1 MNALETLT
9 ANDAIAR
16 LVDRDPTL
24 FSSDV
29 DMRQPIM
36 QRLGWTDLAEKA
48 EARLPQVQN
57 LATAMHAEGVRDVV
71 LLGMGGSSLAALVM
85 AEVLGPVPGAPTL
98 HVLDT
103 TSPLTVSTLM
113 ERLDPSATAF
123 VLASKSGTTVEPLS
137 LYRVFREWADDALG
151 RVAAGKRFV
160 VVTDPGSDLEK
171 RRQKDI
177 MRIALL
183 APATVG
189 GRFSALSLFGLA
201 PAALCGLDVA
211 ALVSHALDAEK
222 ACHGPVDDNPGALL
236 AAWMAD
242 AHSAGRDKLTFVASP
257 RYASF
262 GLWIEQLVA
271 ESTGKD
277 GTGIVPVLED
287 GRVPVS
293 AYGPDRML
301 VVMREPDDADREAFA
316 GRARDAGVPTMEF
329 VLGEPAGIGAE
340 FVRWEFAVALLG
352 HLMGVNPFDEPNV
365 AEAKAATN
373 DVLAGTVS
381 APAAQADLDGVWPT
395 MAGSLSDAP
404 IPDDLDAALEPLV
417 RSLSPGDYLAVLAY
431 LPYVGSPGTPLYD
444 AAAAVSEATR
454 VPVCVELGPRYLHS
468 TGQLHKGGPRSGAFL
483 MITTREH
490 ANIGIPGAP
499 YTLAQLFRAQA
510 EGDLVTLANHGLRVV
525 RLDLPDHEAAIS
537 RVADALVR
545 VARTGA
551 DPAPGT

>member
-9 ANDAIAR
+9 ANDAVAR

-24 FSSDV
+24 FSADV

-48 EARLPQVQN
+48 ASRLPQVRT
-57 LATAMHAEGVRDVV
+57 LASAMHAEGMRDVV

-85 AEVLGPVPGAPTL
+85 TEVMGPVADAPAL

-103 TSPLTVSTLM
+103 TSPLTVSTLL
-113 ERLDPSATAF
+113 ERLDPATTAF

-137 LYRVFREWADDALG
+137 LYAIFREWMDAALG

-160 VVTDPGSDLEK
+160 VVTDPGSELEK

-183 APATVG
+183 APPTVG

-211 ALVSHALDAEK
+211 ALVSHAIEAEK
-222 ACHGPVDDNPGALL
+222 TCHRPAEDNPGALL
-236 AAWMAD
+236 AAWIAD
-242 AHSAGRDKLTFVASP
+242 ALPAGRDKLTFVTSP
-257 RYASF
+257 RYAAF
-262 GLWIEQLVA
+262 GLWIEQLVG

-277 GTGIVPVLED
+277 GKGIVPVLED

-301 VVMREPDDADREAFA
+301 VVMREPDDSDRASFAEHAREAE
-316 GRARDAGVPTMEF
+316 VPTMEF
-329 VLGEPAGIGAE
+329 VIDEPAAIGAE
-340 FVRWEFAVALLG
+340 FVRWEFAVGLLG

-365 AEAKAATN
+365 AEAKSATN
-373 DVLAGTVS
+373 DVLSGAIS
-381 APAAQADLDGVWPT
+381 APPAQTDLDTIWTT
-395 MAGSLSDAP
+395 MAGALADSPAP
-404 IPDDLDAALEPLV
+404 ADIDAALAPLV
-417 RSLSPGDYLAVLAY
+417 RSLAPGDYLAVLAY
-431 LPYVGSPGTPLYD
+431 LPYVEPFAAPLYD
-444 AAAAVSEATR
+444 AAAEVSSAKR
-454 VPVCVELGPRYLHS
+454 VPVCIELGPRYLHS
-468 TGQLHKGGPRSGAFL
+468 TGQLHKGGPETGAFI

-490 ANIGIPGAP
+490 ANVAIPGAP

-510 EGDLVTLANHGLRVV
+510 EGDLVTLARHGRRVL
-525 RLDLPDHEAAIS
+525 RLDLPDDPAAVT
-537 RVADALVR
+537 RVAQSLAR
-545 VARTGA
+545 VARSDST
-551 DPAPGT
+551 

>member
-1 MNALETLT
+1 MNALETLA
-9 ANDAIAR
+9 ANDAVAR

-24 FSSDV
+24 FSDDV

-48 EARLPQVQN
+48 AARLPQIHT
-57 LATAMHAEGVRDVV
+57 LAEAVLAEGVHDVV

-85 AEVLGPVPGAPTL
+85 AEVMEPAPDTPTL

-103 TSPLTVSTLM
+103 TSPLTISTLLV
-113 ERLDPSATAF
+113 RLDPKTTVF

-137 LYRVFREWADDALG
+137 LYAVFREWMDEALG
-151 RVAAGKRFV
+151 RVEAGKRFIA
-160 VVTDPGSDLEK
+160 VTDPGSDLER

-183 APATVG
+183 APPTVG

-211 ALVSHALDAEK
+211 ALVSHAIDAEK

-242 AHSAGRDKLTFVASP
+242 AHSARRDKLTFVASP

-271 ESTGKD
+271 ESTGK
-277 GTGIVPVLED
+277 GGAGVVPVLED

-293 AYGPDRML
+293 AYGADRML
-301 VVMREPDDADREAFA
+301 VVMREPDDAERASFA
-316 GRARDAGVPTMEF
+316 ERARGTGVPTLEF
-329 VLGEPAGIGAE
+329 VLGEPAAIGAE
-340 FVRWEFAVALLG
+340 FVKWEFAVALLG

-373 DVLAGTVS
+373 DVLAGTIN
-381 APAAQADLDGVWPT
+381 APAAQTDLDGVWPT
-395 MAGSLSDAP
+395 VAGALADTP

-431 LPYVGSPGTPLYD
+431 LPYVDAPGAPLHD
-444 AAAAVSEATR
+444 AAPTVSEATG

-468 TGQLHKGGPRSGAFL
+468 TGQLHKGGPQTGAFL

-537 RVADALVR
+537 RVTDALVR

>member
-9 ANDAIAR
+9 TNDAIAR

-24 FSSDV
+24 FSDDV

-48 EARLPQVQN
+48 ATRLPQVTN
-57 LATAMHAEGVRDVV
+57 LASAMHGEGVRDVV

-85 AEVLGPVPGAPTL
+85 VEVMGPAPGAPTL

-103 TSPLTVSTLM
+103 TSPLTVSALLD
-113 ERLDPSATAF
+113 RLDPATTAF
-123 VLASKSGTTVEPLS
+123 VLASKSGSTIEPLS
-137 LYRVFREWADDALG
+137 LYAVFREWMDEALG
-151 RVAAGKRFV
+151 RVEAGKRFV

-183 APATVG
+183 APPTVG

-201 PAALCGLDVA
+201 PAALCGLDVG
-211 ALVSHALDAEK
+211 ALVSHALDAEN
-222 ACHGPVDDNPGALL
+222 ACHGPIDDNPGALL

-242 AHSAGRDKLTFVASP
+242 ARTAGRDKLTFVASP

-271 ESTGKD
+271 ESTGKG

-293 AYGPDRML
+293 AYGADRML
-301 VVMREPDDADREAFA
+301 VVMREPDDARTAAFA
-316 GRARDAGVPTMEF
+316 DDARAAGVPAMEF
-329 VLGEPAGIGAE
+329 TISEPAAIGAE
-340 FVRWEFAVALLG
+340 FVRWKFAVALLG

-373 DVLAGTVS
+373 DVLAGQAS
-381 APAAQADLDGVWPT
+381 PPAAQADLEGVWPT
-395 MAGSLSDAP
+395 MAGSLADAP
-404 IPDDLDAALEPLV
+404 VPADLDAALEPLV
-417 RSLSPGDYLAVLAY
+417 RALAPGDYLAVLAY
-431 LPYVGSPGTPLYD
+431 LPYVESFAAPLHD
-444 AAAAVSEATR
+444 AAATVSEALR

-468 TGQLHKGGPRSGAFL
+468 TGQLHKGGPETGAFL

-490 ANIGIPGAP
+490 ANIAIPGAP
-499 YTLAQLFRAQA
+499 HTLAELFRSQA
-510 EGDLVTLANHGLRVV
+510 EGDLVTLARHGRPMI
-525 RLDLPDHEAAIS
+525 RLDLPDNESAVV
-537 RVADALVR
+537 RVADALAR

-551 DPAPGT
+551 DS